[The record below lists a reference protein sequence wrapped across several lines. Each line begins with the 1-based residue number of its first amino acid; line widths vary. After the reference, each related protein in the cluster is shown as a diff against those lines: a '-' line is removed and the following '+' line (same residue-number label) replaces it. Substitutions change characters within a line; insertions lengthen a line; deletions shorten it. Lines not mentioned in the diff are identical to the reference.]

1 MDLNLIS
8 GGKTLGLHANN
19 YFKVEY
25 SVLDATLKGDL
36 HPCADL
42 EGRSAKVEYV
52 ESPDKN
58 AAFLLAVEIHK

>member
-25 SVLDATLKGDL
+25 SVTRRDAEGRS
-36 HPCADL
+36 PSCADL

-52 ESPDKN
+52 ESSDKN
-58 AAFLLAVEIHK
+58 AAFFAGSRNS